1 MTLNIALLNNLC
13 LVSKY
18 CNKLFSPEVIFIFD
32 THDIVMF
39 TETWSNESIA
49 LNVPNFQHFVYTEK
63 DVNTLIVTLVA
74 LIFT

>member
-1 MTLNIALLNNLC
+1 VTLNIALLNNFC

-49 LNVPNFQHFVYTEK
+49 FIKCT
-63 DVNTLIVTLVA
+63 
-74 LIFT
+74 

>member
-1 MTLNIALLNNLC
+1 VTLNIALLNIQC

-18 CNKLFSPEVIFIFD
+18 CNKLLSPEVVSIFD

-49 LNVPNFQHFVYTEK
+49 FIKCT
-63 DVNTLIVTLVA
+63 
-74 LIFT
+74 